1 MRAGTICLAA
11 FLLAACAPKLEELS
25 RRSTNDGLVEVVAY
39 ARQTD
44 ATVPTPT
51 EIYVLPAGGSPSDDA
66 VWRADNIRGL
76 ALSWSAD
83 NVLWVQAD
91 EARVF
96 LERDHVE
103 VRIKGGPV
111 RSVEVRYRIEKRL

>member
-1 MRAGTICLAA
+1 
-11 FLLAACAPKLEELS
+11 LEELS
-25 RRSTNDGLVEVVAY
+25 RQRTNDGLVEAATF

-51 EIYVLPAGGSPSDDA
+51 EIYVLPAGSGPSGEA
-66 VWRADNIRGL
+66 VWRADKVRGL
-76 ALSWSAD
+76 MLSWSSD
-83 NVLWVQAD
+83 STLSVQAE

-103 VRIKGGPV
+103 VSINGGPL
-111 RSVEVRYRIEKRL
+111 RKVEVKYRIEKKL